1 MKRFLI
7 ALSAALIALTGC
19 GVSSVSTSTVT
30 SSTGIATKA
39 STPAQS
45 SKASEA
51 YLVFTADSQESI
63 LVTVDGKQYQKETIQ
78 VKSTGSMKELQEMAG
93 NIITLT
99 PGTHQVRVT
108 KGGKQVYQQT
118 VSINSQERKV
128 IRL

>member
-19 GVSSVSTSTVT
+19 GVSNVSTSTI
-30 SSTGIATKA
+30 SASTGTVTKA

>member
-19 GVSSVSTSTVT
+19 GVGSVSTSTIT
-30 SSTGIATKA
+30 ASTGTVTKA
-39 STPAQS
+39 TTSAQS

-51 YLVFTADSQESI
+51 YLVFTADAQESI
-63 LVTVDGKQYQKETIQ
+63 LVTVDGKQYQKETVQ
-78 VKSTGSMKELQEMAG
+78 VKSSGSMKELQEMAG

>member
-1 MKRFLI
+1 MKKLI
-7 ALSAALIALTGC
+7 LGALALLALTGC
-19 GVSSVSTSTVT
+19 GVSTPVVT
-30 SSTGIATKA
+30 SSIGTTTKA

-63 LVTVDGKQYQKETIQ
+63 VVTVDGKQYQKETIQ

-99 PGTHQVRVT
+99 PGSHQVRVT
-108 KGGKQVYQQT
+108 KGGKQVYQQSVT
-118 VSINSQERKV
+118 IGSQERKV
-128 IRL
+128 IKL